1 MHAFYCNGL
10 YSHRDRGALRL
21 VTARAIGTPALNGLL
36 GRWETA
42 KELGF
47 SPSMGNDF
55 SSYTGLRSSFTLQA
69 RRTPMPATESNKEN
83 VSDVVSGF
91 SIAFVGLCRA
101 LEQQHNVRPDSI
113 VQAINLEMAEMP
125 SGPVPAEVNTIVTK
139 IANAVSGKPIEVRMA
154 QTTR

>member
-1 MHAFYCNGL
+1 
-10 YSHRDRGALRL
+10 
-21 VTARAIGTPALNGLL
+21 
-36 GRWETA
+36 
-42 KELGF
+42 
-47 SPSMGNDF
+47 
-55 SSYTGLRSSFTLQA
+55 
-69 RRTPMPATESNKEN
+69 MPATESNKEN

>member
-1 MHAFYCNGL
+1 
-10 YSHRDRGALRL
+10 
-21 VTARAIGTPALNGLL
+21 
-36 GRWETA
+36 
-42 KELGF
+42 
-47 SPSMGNDF
+47 
-55 SSYTGLRSSFTLQA
+55 
-69 RRTPMPATESNKEN
+69 MPATESNKEN

-113 VQAINLEMAEMP
+113 VQAINLEIAEMP